1 MTPFNATK
9 NIQLGVLPEF
19 LLCKNTTLNSF
30 LLSLL
35 QDLQDCFAYEPDIE
49 KVILFGSFTKGSQCN
64 DSDLDI
70 LVLLREQGIHATYK
84 KRLERSSR
92 ISRLCNPLRERISID
107 VLVYT
112 NDEWK
117 YLLNKNSLFLKE
129 VQRGGV
135 IVYERNSQSNIT

>member
-1 MTPFNATK
+1 MTPFNATR
-9 NIQLGVLPEF
+9 NIQSGVLPEP

-30 LLSLL
+30 LLLLL

-49 KVILFGSFTKGSQCN
+49 KVILFGSFTKGSQRH

-84 KRLERSSR
+84 QRLERSCR
-92 ISRLCNPLRERISID
+92 ISRLCNPLRERIPID

-135 IVYERNSQSNIT
+135 IVYERNSQSLD